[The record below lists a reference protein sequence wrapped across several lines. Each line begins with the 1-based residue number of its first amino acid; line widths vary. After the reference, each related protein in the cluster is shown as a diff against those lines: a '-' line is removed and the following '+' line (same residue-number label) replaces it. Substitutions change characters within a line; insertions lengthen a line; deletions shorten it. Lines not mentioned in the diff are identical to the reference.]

1 MISQEQKYMK
11 VAHSFVIDA
20 QKNLSQNDQNDYQ
33 SRVQSAPVLIHDTG
47 LMQTLAF
54 YISKEEKSLERLAKH
69 LLCWLNVDCEEHWQS
84 KNSDSTWNL
93 FSNLIDQSSDKL
105 LMNTEKTLKL
115 LQWLKRFS
123 ESQLKK
129 EE

>member
-1 MISQEQKYMK
+1 MIKSQEQEYMQI
-11 VAHSFVIDA
+11 AHAFVKDA
-20 QKNLSQNDQNDYQ
+20 KSLSEKEQNEYQ

-54 YISKEEKSLERLAKH
+54 YISKDERSLSKLAKH
-69 LLCWLNVDCEEHWQS
+69 LLSWLNYNQSWQS
-84 KNSDSTWNL
+84 HLNEQNWQL
-93 FSNLIDQSSDKL
+93 FSNLIDQSSEQL
-105 LMNTEKTLKL
+105 LLNTQKMLKL

-129 EE
+129 N